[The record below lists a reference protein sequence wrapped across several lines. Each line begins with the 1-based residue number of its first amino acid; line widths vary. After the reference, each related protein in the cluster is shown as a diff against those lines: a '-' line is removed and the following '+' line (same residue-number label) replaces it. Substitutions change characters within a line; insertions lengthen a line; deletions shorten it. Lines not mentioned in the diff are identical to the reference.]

1 MVLRRKLYI
10 QILKYFA
17 QLKIAVHE
25 IPAVIG
31 FCIFLVLVS
40 QLFSGVMMS
49 FSIIPEPMYVSL
61 EREVEDCENVYQDDF
76 TLLHERGV
84 DLLMILLYLH
94 LCRKSYIC
102 SCNVEQEVA

>member
-1 MVLRRKLYI
+1 VQPSRKLYI
-10 QILKYFA
+10 HILKYFL
-17 QLKIAVHE
+17 QLKIALHE

-40 QLFSGVMMS
+40 QLFSGVMIS
-49 FSIIPEPMYVSL
+49 FSIIPEPMYVPL

-94 LCRKSYIC
+94 LCRKLYIC
-102 SCNVEQEVA
+102 ACNIEQEIA